1 MMGDHLLD
9 SSKKYLSLS
18 DDQRIIAI
26 NSDKLWIEYPQVS
39 QIMNCIENLLKVE
52 SKVQAPCMLV
62 SGDGGSGKS
71 SIVNQVKNLSGW
83 KNRLIYIALNQNPQ
97 NLTLREL
104 LIDSL
109 ELPLQKYRNSTLAKT
124 ALPRE
129 ILEVIILRGIKGV
142 VIDEFNDG
150 LLVPKNEQLKNLSLL
165 KGLSGPPY
173 HLSIIGFG
181 TLISRSALSYDPQLS
196 RRFYKV
202 DLEDWKE
209 TEEFR
214 SFLVGIEENIP
225 LKRSSALYGQEIVN
239 YLLVHTQGRMDGVV
253 KLIRCA
259 ASYAVRTG
267 EERITINLLERARLE
282 PFGY

>member
-1 MMGDHLLD
+1 MNGDHLLE
-9 SSKKYLSLS
+9 SSKKLLSLS
-18 DDQRIIAI
+18 DDQRVVVI

-39 QIMNCIENLLKVE
+39 QIINYMQNLLKIE
-52 SKVQAPCMLV
+52 TSIQAPCMLV
-62 SGDGGSGKS
+62 SGEGGSGKS
-71 SIVNQVKNLSGW
+71 SIVDQIKRLSPW
-83 KNRLIYIALNQNPQ
+83 KERLIYIALNQNPQ

-109 ELPLQKYRNSTLAKT
+109 GLPLHRYKNNIITKA

-129 ILEVIILRGIKGV
+129 IFEVIILRGIKGV
-142 VIDEFNDG
+142 VIDEFHDG
-150 LLVPKNEQLKNLSLL
+150 LLVPRNEQLKNLSLL

-181 TLISRSALSYDPQLS
+181 TLISRNALSYDPQLS

-202 DLEDWKE
+202 ELDDWKE

-214 SFLVGIEENIP
+214 SFLAGFEESIP
-225 LKRSSALYGQEIVN
+225 LKKPSALYGQEIVN

-259 ASYAVRTG
+259 ASYAVRTR
-267 EERITINLLERARLE
+267 EERITIKLLERARLE